1 MTPLFWGDVN
11 PYGNLPSRHDRPLA
25 RRSANVGNRIVS
37 NRSCR
42 QTCFATGPSA
52 TRSSGV
58 SAPMSLKRV
67 SGPHQIANAVINDN
81 NIT

>member
-25 RRSANVGNRIVS
+25 RRSANIGNRIVS

-58 SAPMSLKRV
+58 SARMSLKRV

-81 NIT
+81 NMT